1 MKVIINR
8 CPNGFTLSENQE
20 KNLFP
25 GVALQD
31 IPRHDQRLVESFE
44 AGDRRGNGGSSLIL
58 VEIPDG
64 ATYKVV
70 NQQGYETLYW
80 SESNIETV

>member
-1 MKVIINR
+1 MKVIINK
-8 CPNGFTLSENQE
+8 CPNGFTLSEAQE

-25 GVALQD
+25 EVALQD
-31 IPRHDQRLVESFE
+31 IPRHDQRLVDSFE
-44 AGDRRGNGGSSLIL
+44 AGDRRGNGGSSLVL

-70 NQQGYETLYW
+70 DQQGYETLYW
-80 SESNIETV
+80 SDSQINTL

>member
-8 CPNGFTLSENQE
+8 CPNGFTLSEDQQN
-20 KNLFP
+20 NLFP
-25 GVALQD
+25 GIALQD
-31 IPRHDQRLVESFE
+31 IPRHDQRLVDSFE

-58 VEIPDG
+58 VEIPDS

>member
-1 MKVIINR
+1 MKLIINK
-8 CPNGFTLSENQE
+8 CPNGFTLSEDQE

>member
-8 CPNGFTLSENQE
+8 CPNGFTLSEDQQN
-20 KNLFP
+20 NLFP

-31 IPRHDQRLVESFE
+31 IPRHDQRLVDSFE
-44 AGDRRGNGGSSLIL
+44 AGDRRGNGGSSLML
-58 VEIPDG
+58 VEIPDN

>member
-1 MKVIINR
+1 VKVIINR
-8 CPNGFTLSENQE
+8 CPNGFTLSEDQQN
-20 KNLFP
+20 NLFP
-25 GVALQD
+25 GIALQD
-31 IPRHDQRLVESFE
+31 IPRHDQRLVDSFE

-58 VEIPDG
+58 VEIPDS